1 MATIKGDPF
10 RKDYGQLTDEQKRL
24 MATTKTI
31 YENTW
36 QSLTAIEMAF
46 GPSRDLSLAKTDL
59 QNSCM
64 WAVRAITKMPGQ
76 E

>member
-10 RKDYGQLTDEQKRL
+10 RKNYGTLSDDQKR
-24 MATTKTI
+24 MMDVTKTV
-31 YENTW
+31 YENSW
-36 QSLTAIEMAF
+36 QALTAVEMAF
-46 GPSRDLSLAKTDL
+46 GSSRDISMAKTDL